1 MRRCGSTSCPDRPAS
16 GPIFMASA
24 PPLGGSAAVRAL
36 LFLLVCSPVILF
48 PRAIPVAHPFLLL
61 VIVLAISYA
70 FVRSEGRSLSVLG
83 LEVSW
88 RPIREAATGF
98 LGGAAVILVVAACIG
113 ITLSF
118 PWARNPQFSG
128 AAVVFSLLWLLMG
141 NAVEELIFRGYSF
154 ERLIASVGLW
164 KAQGVTAVLFAIFHL
179 ANGWS
184 WQAALFGTTVGSLL
198 FGMVFV
204 RWRSVPAATGVH
216 VAANWTRDLLLN
228 DPPTPTTLFAPSSP
242 RQWTPSEQ
250 FATLLI
256 MDGVFVVVSIALWRS
271 YEASLRRGADPARLS
286 TGRSAGTR

>member
-1 MRRCGSTSCPDRPAS
+1 
-16 GPIFMASA
+16 
-24 PPLGGSAAVRAL
+24 
-36 LFLLVCSPVILF
+36 VILF